1 MKIGIITQP
10 LTTNYGGILQN
21 YALQTVLG
29 KMGHEVWTFDTLKY
43 TWMDWGI
50 AEVKSIIKR
59 IIGRETRFPET
70 PFRRTKKQKP
80 LRTFARN
87 NINLTTRVKK
97 ITWNL
102 VQQYNMNALIVGS
115 DQVWRPIYN
124 ASIEDM
130 FLRFAVDHNIR
141 KVAYAV
147 SFGTDQWEFSPLQ
160 TRVCSELAKQFK
172 FISVREDS
180 GVHLC
185 RVHLG
190 VDVIHVLDPT
200 LLLTSYDYDELCKD
214 VLKQDP
220 FVFAYILDVN
230 DRKLA
235 EIIAFAESKGL
246 PYFIKSAGANV
257 EDSDSIELWLSYF
270 RDAAYVITD
279 SFHGTVFS
287 INYNKEFFVFRNE
300 KRGNSRFD
308 SLLNLFN
315 LKQRVVSSVNL
326 ETPTIDWN
334 YVNQLL
340 DSERQRCKKW
350 LETSLS

>member
-1 MKIGIITQP
+1 MI
-10 LTTNYGGILQN
+10 
-21 YALQTVLG
+21 
-29 KMGHEVWTFDTLKY
+29 F
-43 TWMDWGI
+43 
-50 AEVKSIIKR
+50 
-59 IIGRETRFPET
+59 
-70 PFRRTKKQKP
+70 
-80 LRTFARN
+80 
-87 NINLTTRVKK
+87 
-97 ITWNL
+97 
-102 VQQYNMNALIVGS
+102 
-115 DQVWRPIYN
+115 
-124 ASIEDM
+124 
-130 FLRFAVDHNIR
+130 IR
-141 KVAYAV
+141 
-147 SFGTDQWEFSPLQ
+147 
-160 TRVCSELAKQFK
+160 
-172 FISVREDS
+172 
-180 GVHLC
+180 
-185 RVHLG
+185 HLG